1 MRKVKAV
8 IYLDVPEYQ
17 IGEPVS
23 VYFKDS
29 MYIHGICEA
38 RTMDESLM
46 LELIEEQKK
55 YLKERPGINKTRGQQ
70 N

>member
-17 IGEPVS
+17 IGELVS

-29 MYIHGICEA
+29 MCIHGICEA
-38 RTMDESLM
+38 RMMDESLM

-55 YLKERPGINKTRGQQ
+55 DLKERLGINKTRGQQ